1 MEMDAL
7 EEMCSNVDMEV
18 QIKMKKAEPD
28 VYKEDRLS
36 RVKTRQREFWTRK
49 AEKEIMEDVLGR
61 VMVYRPVQEAKGM
74 LDWMLEEVIE
84 QAWLNTMF
92 REVTDTGPSA
102 VSKLELKVS
111 NRQAVVHM
119 V

>member
-1 MEMDAL
+1 ML
-7 EEMCSNVDMEV
+7 EWV
-18 QIKMKKAEPD
+18 
-28 VYKEDRLS
+28 
-36 RVKTRQREFWTRK
+36 
-49 AEKEIMEDVLGR
+49 
-61 VMVYRPVQEAKGM
+61 
-74 LDWMLEEVIE
+74 LEEVIE
-84 QAWLNTMF
+84 QAWINTMF